1 MREQHLRR
9 YLTGFAWTGA
19 TTTCPASP
27 SSGCERSRSAWMA
40 SDSPITPSLR
50 RASVCK
56 RAHLRR
62 VQCLDDFDTAQHRR
76 ARPQDRRAQT
86 RANAISA
93 RLMTGVAPGPTLDS
107 DILTSVLSEV
117 SRVPANFEP
126 IQRIPAHREAISTRI
141 RRRTKIN
148 TGKEGRFSLNPVC
161 EGTSADLTGA
171 TRQMGHHCK
180 ATG

>member
-1 MREQHLRR
+1 M
-9 YLTGFAWTGA
+9 YLKYLLKKGAYIQKRPLWTRVY
-19 TTTCPASP
+19 TLQPLC
-27 SSGCERSRSAWMA
+27 SRSGLSNRLLCLGDLDKYA
-40 SDSPITPSLR
+40 SERTCGGS
-50 RASVCK
+50 SV
-56 RAHLRR
+56 R
-62 VQCLDDFDTAQHRR
+62 DDFDTAQHRR

-86 RANAISA
+86 RANAIPA
-93 RLMTGVAPGPTLDS
+93 RLMAGVAPGPTLDS

-126 IQRIPAHREAISTRI
+126 IQWIPALREAISTRI

-148 TGKEGRFSLNPVC
+148 TGKEGRLSLNPVC